1 MTPAAQALDVRIS
14 RFAGS
19 RVLRVSLLCLS
30 ILPVSACATGGFD
43 LSKAEVDRTIV
54 TGGAQPSTGSVPE
67 QLSDETTIRNAV
79 SSADLEQLNG
89 EPLAWANADTGSRGA
104 ITALAEERQDGMLCR
119 RFTTSRESFDGVS
132 LFQGKACLAPAG
144 SWRMREFGAL

>member
-1 MTPAAQALDVRIS
+1 M
-14 RFAGS
+14 
-19 RVLRVSLLCLS
+19 LRVALLCFS
-30 ILPVSACATGGFD
+30 ILPLSACATGGLD

-54 TGGAQPSTGSVPE
+54 TGGAQPSANAVPE

-79 SSADLEQLNG
+79 SSADLDELNG
-89 EPLAWANADTGSRGA
+89 APLAWANADTGSRGS
-104 ITALAEERQDGMLCR
+104 IMALAEERQDGMLCR